1 MEKGYKPTN
10 QEIREAFENEL
21 AAVGGAVSDAFD
33 DGSHLFLR
41 SILPASTD
49 VRPGDRVRAG
59 IALRASGRQVLV
71 HPYTFRQVCSNGAI
85 LAQAVQ
91 TRRIERV
98 EEPDL
103 PWIAA
108 ERLEE
113 VREAVRVCAAP
124 EAFITASQQMRT
136 AAELEA
142 DQVIMAMTFQ
152 ITHSPRHI
160 ASGLVTQI
168 LSRFSDDRDRSA
180 FGLMNAITATAR
192 DTRDPDLRWR
202 LEELGGGVLDRLSKA
217 PVPDDEELA
226 ELIA

>member
-1 MEKGYKPTN
+1 MVKEYKPTN
-10 QEIREAFENEL
+10 QEIREVFENEV
-21 AAVGGAVSDAFD
+21 AAAGGAVSDAFD
-33 DGSHLFLR
+33 DGPRLFLR
-41 SILPASTD
+41 SILPASAD

-98 EEPDL
+98 EDLDL
-103 PWIAA
+103 PWLGE

-124 EAFITASQQMRT
+124 EVFFTASQQMRS

-142 DQVIMAMTFQ
+142 DQVIMAMTFR
-152 ITHSPRHI
+152 ITHSPRRI

-168 LSRFSDDRDRSA
+168 LSRFSDDQDRSA

-202 LEELGGGVLDRLSKA
+202 LEELGGGVLARLPKA
-217 PVPDDEELA
+217 PVPDQELA